1 MSKTIMVTLTEP
13 QMDALLGALSR
24 GIDEWEASIDDGNL
38 EEAQASTG
46 RLVRCANRAWV
57 KLFDA
62 WHAKSQR

>member
-24 GIDEWEASIDDGNL
+24 GIDEWEASINDDDGSADSGNL
-38 EEAQASTG
+38 
-46 RLVRCANRAWV
+46 RCANRAWV